1 MNDGEDP
8 LASGSDGR
16 DLTNAREPFP
26 DLEAVIRGLVG
37 VVQHLKL
44 SNRRQRSAQVAVNR
58 LELLA
63 AR

>member
-1 MNDGEDP
+1 
-8 LASGSDGR
+8 
-16 DLTNAREPFP
+16 
-26 DLEAVIRGLVG
+26 VIRGLVG